1 MNPNV
6 TVLEKYFKK
15 GMLFLTGTSDT
26 AHLTLTGMKYN
37 IISSFLNQE
46 SARMVSLAY
55 MKRIHLYM
63 EKYRWCSRYSKFARH
78 RLQYVV
84 DLQMYVLHPFV

>member
-6 TVLEKYFKK
+6 TVLEKYNKK
-15 GMLFLTGTSDT
+15 EMLFLTGTSDT
-26 AHLTLTGMKYN
+26 AYLTLIRMKFN

-46 SARMVSLAY
+46 SARMIPLAY

-63 EKYRWCSRYSKFARH
+63 EKYAWCSRYSKLVHH

-84 DLQMYVLHPFV
+84 DL